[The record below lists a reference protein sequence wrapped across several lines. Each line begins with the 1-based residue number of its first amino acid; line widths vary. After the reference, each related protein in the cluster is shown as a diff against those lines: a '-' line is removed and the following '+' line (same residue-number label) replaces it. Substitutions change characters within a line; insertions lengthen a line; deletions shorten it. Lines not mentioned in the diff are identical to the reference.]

1 MIKIEYV
8 LTYKLISKFKNP
20 IQESNSRI
28 QMSKNIC
35 SCGNNAEYIDNN
47 KILYC
52 SEHKHELVF
61 VLPNTCLYENCSN
74 IPLFGID
81 GFPTHCSEHKDIDYI
96 SNDIYCRKNN
106 LYNKNLSEK
115 KIDIYCKNRC
125 NYIGCKKRKSFGYS
139 EPLFCFEHKYYLMTN
154 MISKRCLMCSK
165 YPIFGIDSPLYCR
178 EHKQDNM
185 VNLIHKLCAC
195 GKRANY
201 NYFTESYAAFCS
213 KHKKENMINFN
224 KFKRISF

>member
-74 IPLFGID
+74 SQMPEVVCVFSLFD
-81 GFPTHCSEHKDIDYI
+81 Q
-96 SNDIYCRKNN
+96 SN
-106 LYNKNLSEK
+106 
-115 KIDIYCKNRC
+115 
-125 NYIGCKKRKSFGYS
+125 
-139 EPLFCFEHKYYLMTN
+139 
-154 MISKRCLMCSK
+154 
-165 YPIFGIDSPLYCR
+165 
-178 EHKQDNM
+178 
-185 VNLIHKLCAC
+185 
-195 GKRANY
+195 
-201 NYFTESYAAFCS
+201 
-213 KHKKENMINFN
+213 
-224 KFKRISF
+224 